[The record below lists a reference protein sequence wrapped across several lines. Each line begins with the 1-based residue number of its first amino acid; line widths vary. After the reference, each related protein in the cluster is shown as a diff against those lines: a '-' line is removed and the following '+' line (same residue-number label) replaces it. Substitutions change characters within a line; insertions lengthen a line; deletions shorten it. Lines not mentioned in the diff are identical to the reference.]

1 MTGDKLKRVQ
11 AVRKWLE
18 KAEQSFTLHRDISG
32 EWNLIMAQ
40 AEMQRLRETDR
51 AGRRRRLWGSRVL
64 ALAAAAALFSGYSLW
79 QSYREEPVPIPAVVP
94 AEQTAAAPEPARESP
109 PRKPRRFPRRFPQPG
124 PKLCRQSRRRLRRPL
139 RRHLLP
145 RCLNGRFRALWEKRD
160 GRFADNPDAPEAESV
175 V

>member
-94 AEQTAAAPEPARESP
+94 VEQTAAASEPARKPPLPEAAAVSAAPPAAGTETVPAKPQETPAASAAASP
-109 PRKPRRFPRRFPQPG
+109 PA
-124 PKLCRQSRRRLRRPL
+124 LSEWEIQSVV
-139 RRHLLP
+139 
-145 RCLNGRFRALWEKRD
+145 GEAGRALR
-160 GRFADNPDAPEAESV
+160 GQS
-175 V
+175 

>member
-94 AEQTAAAPEPARESP
+94 AEQTAAAPEPAREAPPLPEAAAVSAALPAAGAETVPAKPQETPAASAAASP
-109 PRKPRRFPRRFPQPG
+109 PA
-124 PKLCRQSRRRLRRPL
+124 LSEWEIQSVV
-139 RRHLLP
+139 
-145 RCLNGRFRALWEKRD
+145 GEAGRALR
-160 GRFADNPDAPEAESV
+160 GQS
-175 V
+175 

>member
-94 AEQTAAAPEPARESP
+94 AEQTAATPEPAREAPPLPEAAALPAAGTETVPAKTQETPVASAAASP
-109 PRKPRRFPRRFPQPG
+109 PA
-124 PKLCRQSRRRLRRPL
+124 LSEWEIQSVV
-139 RRHLLP
+139 
-145 RCLNGRFRALWEKRD
+145 GEAGRALR
-160 GRFADNPDAPEAESV
+160 GQS
-175 V
+175 

>member
-79 QSYREEPVPIPAVVP
+79 QSYREEPVPISAVVP

-109 PRKPRRFPRRFPQPG
+109 PLPEAAAVSAAGTETVPAKPQETPAASAAASPPAA
-124 PKLCRQSRRRLRRPL
+124 LSEWEIQSVV
-139 RRHLLP
+139 
-145 RCLNGRFRALWEKRD
+145 GEAGRALR
-160 GRFADNPDAPEAESV
+160 GQS
-175 V
+175 